1 MRFRACCCSGSKLS
15 SDSTPLPK
23 LNRTISSNL
32 LLMALPF
39 IVGPHQCSLTQGPE
53 GRPQVEVVLRIRML
67 SSSRLRN
74 STRCF
79 SKQGLS
85 QPRLLQPRSKQ
96 VFRQWDTEAPL
107 RRRKPRLNGKRL
119 VVLTQKSRRILLGM
133 IHQLILPMKSCLLC
147 SRMLHDS
154 RILVKEGPP
163 LL

>member
-1 MRFRACCCSGSKLS
+1 MSLRACCCSGSKQS
-15 SDSTPLPK
+15 SDCNLPN

-32 LLMALPF
+32 LIMALPF

-79 SKQGLS
+79 SKQGRGLP
-85 QPRLLQPRSKQ
+85 QLLQPRSRQ
-96 VFRQWDTEAPL
+96 VFRQWNTEAPL

-147 SRMLHDS
+147 SRMLRDS

-163 LL
+163 WL